1 MLDVGII
8 GLGPDWEPR
17 YRPALKKLQRRIRV
31 RALFD
36 PVSNRAQAAA
46 AEFAIHPSLGM
57 LAVMQ
62 QADVEALLMLDRAWH
77 GHISLDFAKLSAKPV
92 YIAGSFTQ
100 STDALRFLAEFHED
114 NGIPF
119 VPEFSRR
126 YSPVATRTM
135 ELIATRLGRP
145 HRIQLHTGLSSGLPG
160 DNGAG
165 LDADLLAGMID
176 LCQYLVGTV
185 PRRIHDR
192 PAPSGN
198 SVARIVEVE
207 FAESVGGGPPAAAQ
221 VFFHHGDDPAHVR
234 CDIECLHGGA
244 RWAGGHEI
252 EWRDAE
258 RTVTECLDADRSDVE
273 VMLDH
278 FCRRA
283 VGGLIPVPGLD
294 DVRNAL
300 AVLQAAADSRNTGQP
315 RHL

>member
-17 YRPALKKLQRRIRV
+17 YRPALKKLQQRIRV

-46 AEFAIHPSLGM
+46 ADFAIHPSLGM
-57 LAVMQ
+57 LTVMQ
-62 QADVEALLMLDRAWH
+62 QADVEALLLLDRAWH
-77 GHISLDFAKLSAKPV
+77 GQVSLDFAKRSGKPV

-100 STDALRFLAEFHED
+100 SPDALRFLADFPHD
-114 NGIPF
+114 DGIPF

-145 HRIQLHTGLSSGLPG
+145 QRIQLHTGLPAASHEGPIGLE
-160 DNGAG
+160 
-165 LDADLLAGMID
+165 ADLLAGMVD

-207 FAESVGGGPPAAAQ
+207 FAAFVAGGPPAAAE
-221 VFFHHGDDPAHVR
+221 VLFHHGDDPAHVR
-234 CDIECLHGGA
+234 CDIECVHGGA
-244 RWAGGHEI
+244 RWAGGHQI
-252 EWRDAE
+252 EWRDSQG
-258 RTVTECLDADRSDVE
+258 TVSECLDADRSDVE
-273 VMLDH
+273 VLLDH

-315 RHL
+315 QHL